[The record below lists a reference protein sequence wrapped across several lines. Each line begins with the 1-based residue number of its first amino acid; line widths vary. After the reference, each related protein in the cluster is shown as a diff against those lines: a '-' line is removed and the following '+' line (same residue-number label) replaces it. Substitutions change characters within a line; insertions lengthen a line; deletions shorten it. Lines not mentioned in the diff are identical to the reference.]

1 MRNPKDITVLI
12 VDDEKDIRETMKLN
26 MELDDFNV
34 LIASGGHEAIQ
45 VLTNNY
51 VDFIISDIRMPEGD
65 GVSLLNYVKKY
76 YQSIPHV
83 VLVSG
88 YSEITA
94 AEVKDLG
101 GIDLI
106 SKPPDINNLV
116 LMIKKHCNCS

>member
-12 VDDEKDIRETMKLN
+12 VDDEEDIRETMKLN

-34 LIASGGHEAIQ
+34 LVASGGNEAIQ
-45 VLTNNY
+45 TLTSNH
-51 VDFIISDIRMPEGD
+51 VDFIISDIRMPDGD
-65 GVSLLNYVKKY
+65 GFSLLNHVKKNY
-76 YQSIPHV
+76 PNIPHI

-94 AEVKDLG
+94 EEVKASG

-106 SKPPDINNLV
+106 SKPPNINDLV
-116 LMIKKHCNCS
+116 LLIKKHCNCS